1 MEKEEKRKIVSPD
14 DVRNEKLAGGGIT
27 MEKNAP
33 YQSPTPGEFP
43 IIAES
48 PFAMDLIKNPS
59 QMKISAVDE
68 IIDCGFNVGMELVND
83 ETLNRILLLLSESAK
98 TFKFMPAS
106 SHLHDERYVS
116 YLAKYKNNTGIGGW
130 NFKDEPNFN
139 ELDALYEQYKK
150 IRNVDPSHLV
160 FINLLGGAS
169 EAGTNNLEF
178 ADYLNYFQNKFAPGL
193 WSYDIYPVRIDKN
206 DALSIQY
213 RQFYRDFQAVSKIS
227 KETKRPFW
235 AFVQSM
241 AFRNSSNYGCPA
253 PKEEYMRYEA
263 FTALAYGAQGIIY
276 WTYAQR
282 RNPSS
287 GVETYSTALIDIN
300 GNKTEYWNY
309 AKNVNSEIK
318 KFATIF
324 LGCSL
329 VKYAHIGDL
338 GRDLWDL
345 IPPTSIA
352 NFGPIFRASSADK
365 GAVFTIVHNEEV
377 DYVTPDFV
385 VMVNHS
391 PLESSVIDLSFLSNY
406 EVMDLT
412 DCKES
417 DFSDAIRVVSGKGYV
432 LPAGAYR
439 IFAFSEK

>member
-83 ETLNRILLLLSESAK
+83 ETLNRILSLLSESAK

-241 AFRNSSNYGCPA
+241 AFRNSSNYTRVRD
-253 PKEEYMRYEA
+253 KEHHK
-263 FTALAYGAQGIIY
+263 
-276 WTYAQR
+276 
-282 RNPSS
+282 S
-287 GVETYSTALIDIN
+287 
-300 GNKTEYWNY
+300 
-309 AKNVNSEIK
+309 
-318 KFATIF
+318 
-324 LGCSL
+324 
-329 VKYAHIGDL
+329 
-338 GRDLWDL
+338 
-345 IPPTSIA
+345 
-352 NFGPIFRASSADK
+352 
-365 GAVFTIVHNEEV
+365 
-377 DYVTPDFV
+377 
-385 VMVNHS
+385 
-391 PLESSVIDLSFLSNY
+391 
-406 EVMDLT
+406 
-412 DCKES
+412 
-417 DFSDAIRVVSGKGYV
+417 
-432 LPAGAYR
+432 
-439 IFAFSEK
+439 

>member
-1 MEKEEKRKIVSPD
+1 
-14 DVRNEKLAGGGIT
+14 
-27 MEKNAP
+27 
-33 YQSPTPGEFP
+33 
-43 IIAES
+43 
-48 PFAMDLIKNPS
+48 
-59 QMKISAVDE
+59 
-68 IIDCGFNVGMELVND
+68 MELVND
-83 ETLNRILLLLSESAK
+83 ETLNRILSLLSESAK

-241 AFRNSSNYGCPA
+241 AFRNSSNYTRVRD
-253 PKEEYMRYEA
+253 KEHHK
-263 FTALAYGAQGIIY
+263 
-276 WTYAQR
+276 
-282 RNPSS
+282 S
-287 GVETYSTALIDIN
+287 
-300 GNKTEYWNY
+300 
-309 AKNVNSEIK
+309 
-318 KFATIF
+318 
-324 LGCSL
+324 
-329 VKYAHIGDL
+329 
-338 GRDLWDL
+338 
-345 IPPTSIA
+345 
-352 NFGPIFRASSADK
+352 
-365 GAVFTIVHNEEV
+365 
-377 DYVTPDFV
+377 
-385 VMVNHS
+385 
-391 PLESSVIDLSFLSNY
+391 
-406 EVMDLT
+406 
-412 DCKES
+412 
-417 DFSDAIRVVSGKGYV
+417 
-432 LPAGAYR
+432 
-439 IFAFSEK
+439 